1 MSPLEFMRCPRRPNF
16 DPPSQQ
22 PLTPGTFG
30 LPEEQRRKTRLRP
43 VHSRPQAS
51 LFGDAANPQGIVSD
65 LEVRKV
71 LDTVAAEG

>member
-1 MSPLEFMRCPRRPNF
+1 MT
-16 DPPSQQ
+16 DPARK
-22 PLTPGTFG
+22 
-30 LPEEQRRKTRLRP
+30 EQRRKTRLRP
-43 VHSRPQAS
+43 NHSRPQAS